1 MAVDWQTMYIDLLQE
16 NKLLKA
22 EIEILN
28 TILHTYLPIVSED
41 MEE

>member
-1 MAVDWQTMYIDLLQE
+1 MALDWQTMYLNLLEE

-28 TILHTYLPIVSED
+28 TILHTYLPVIQED
-41 MEE
+41 KEE

>member
-1 MAVDWQTMYIDLLQE
+1 MVIDWQTLYLDLLKE

-28 TILHTYLPIVSED
+28 TILHTYLPVITGEQ
-41 MEE
+41 EE